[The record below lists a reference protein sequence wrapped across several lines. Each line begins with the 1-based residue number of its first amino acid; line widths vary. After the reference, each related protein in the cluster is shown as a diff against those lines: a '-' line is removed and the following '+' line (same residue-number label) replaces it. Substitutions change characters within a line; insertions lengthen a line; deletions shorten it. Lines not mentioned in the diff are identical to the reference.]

1 MAANAEST
9 SAPRRSVKARS
20 RSPARSRLESS
31 APRATG
37 ASLGGRV
44 AAYEEHA
51 LAHALTAME
60 ILADAGHAGAL
71 FNVGALLGQLERSEE
86 AIGVYDEV
94 VARFADAPEPAL
106 LEPVAMALQGKAEVE
121 GELGAT

>member
-1 MAANAEST
+1 
-9 SAPRRSVKARS
+9 
-20 RSPARSRLESS
+20 
-31 APRATG
+31 
-37 ASLGGRV
+37 
-44 AAYEEHA
+44 
-51 LAHALTAME
+51 ME

-106 LEPVAMALQGKAEVE
+106 RERVAMALQGKAEVE
-121 GELGAT
+121 GGLGAT